1 MEQGELAMIN
11 LENLPDIIENMTW
24 QDVQRSFVY
33 PPERAPV
40 RLLKAETG
48 LPVNIIN
55 VTYGLSFELG
65 LIEWIKVQTN
75 TKDAIDDNNYEIFWF
90 TENAE
95 TIFEQTEMPAE
106 LLKIVQDYI
115 KKSYAD
121 KNSLLYKTMQKR
133 KEEWESD
140 VKKLQNLT
148 K

>member
-1 MEQGELAMIN
+1 MIN
-11 LENLPDIIENMTW
+11 PENLPKSIHDMTW
-24 QDVQRSFVY
+24 TDVQRTFVY
-33 PPERAPV
+33 PLERVPV
-40 RLLKAETG
+40 RLLKAENG

-115 KKSYAD
+115 KKILRRQELPS
-121 KNSLLYKTMQKR
+121 
-133 KEEWESD
+133 
-140 VKKLQNLT
+140 LQNNAET
-148 K
+148 QRRVGE

>member
-1 MEQGELAMIN
+1 MIN
-11 LENLPDIIENMTW
+11 PENLPEIIENMKW

-33 PPERAPV
+33 PPERPPV

-55 VTYGLSFELG
+55 ITYGVSFELG
-65 LIEWIKVQTN
+65 LTEWIKVQTN
-75 TKDAIDDNNYEIFWF
+75 TNDQIDDKNYEIFWF

-95 TIFEQTEMPAE
+95 TILEQTEMPDD
-106 LLKIVQDYI
+106 LLEIVQEYI

-121 KNSLLYKTMQKR
+121 EKSLLYTTMQKR

-140 VKKLQNLT
+140 VKKI
-148 K
+148 KEERRAK

>member
-1 MEQGELAMIN
+1 MIN
-11 LENLPDIIENMTW
+11 PENLPKSIHDMTW
-24 QDVQRSFVY
+24 MNVQRSFVY
-33 PPERAPV
+33 PPERVPV

-55 VTYGLSFELG
+55 VTYGISFELG

-75 TKDAIDDNNYEIFWF
+75 TNDAIDDNNYEIFWF

-95 TIFEQTEMPAE
+95 TIFEQTEMPAD
-106 LLKIVQDYI
+106 LLEIVQDYI
-115 KKSYAD
+115 TKSYAD
-121 KNSLLYKTMQKR
+121 KNSILYKIMQKR

-140 VKKLQNLT
+140 VRKMQNLT

>member
-1 MEQGELAMIN
+1 MIN
-11 LENLPDIIENMTW
+11 PENLPEIIENMTW
-24 QDVQRSFVY
+24 QDVQKSFVY

-55 VTYGLSFELG
+55 VIYGVSLEFG
-65 LIEWIKVQTN
+65 LIEWIEVQTN
-75 TKDAIDDNNYEIFWF
+75 TKDEIDENNYELFWF

-95 TIFEQTEMPAE
+95 TIDEDSDMTAN
-106 LLKIVQDYI
+106 LLGIVQEYI

-121 KNSLLYKTMQKR
+121 ENSLLYKTMQKR

-140 VKKLQNLT
+140 VKKM
-148 K
+148 KEERRAK

>member
-1 MEQGELAMIN
+1 MIN
-11 LENLPDIIENMTW
+11 PENLPKSIHDMTW
-24 QDVQRSFVY
+24 TDVQRSFVY
-33 PPERAPV
+33 PPERVLV

-55 VTYGLSFELG
+55 VTYGISFELG

-75 TKDAIDDNNYEIFWF
+75 TNDAIDDNNYEIFWF

-95 TIFEQTEMPAE
+95 TIFEQTEMPSE
-106 LLKIVQDYI
+106 LLKIVQNYI

-121 KNSLLYKTMQKR
+121 NNSLLYKIMQKR
-133 KEEWESD
+133 KEEWECD
-140 VKKLQNLT
+140 VKKMQNLT

>member
-1 MEQGELAMIN
+1 MIN
-11 LENLPDIIENMTW
+11 PENLPEIIENMKW

-33 PPERAPV
+33 PPERPPV

-55 VTYGLSFELG
+55 ITYGVSFELG

-75 TKDAIDDNNYEIFWF
+75 TNDQIDDKNYEIFWF

-95 TIFEQTEMPAE
+95 TILEQTEMPDD
-106 LLKIVQDYI
+106 LLEIVQEYI

-121 KNSLLYKTMQKR
+121 EKSLLYTTMQKR

-140 VKKLQNLT
+140 VKKM
-148 K
+148 KEERKK

>member
-11 LENLPDIIENMTW
+11 PENLPKSIHDMTW

-55 VTYGLSFELG
+55 VTYGISFELG
-65 LIEWIKVQTN
+65 LIEWIKVQTT

-115 KKSYAD
+115 KKSYVD

-140 VKKLQNLT
+140 VKKLKNLT

>member
-1 MEQGELAMIN
+1 MIN
-11 LENLPDIIENMTW
+11 PENLPEIIENMKW

-33 PPERAPV
+33 PPERPPV

-55 VTYGLSFELG
+55 ITYGVSFELG
-65 LIEWIKVQTN
+65 LTEWIKVQTN
-75 TKDAIDDNNYEIFWF
+75 TNDQIDDKNYEIFWF

-95 TIFEQTEMPAE
+95 TILEQTEMPDN
-106 LLKIVQDYI
+106 LLEIVQEYI

-121 KNSLLYKTMQKR
+121 EKSLLYTTMQKR

-140 VKKLQNLT
+140 VKKM
-148 K
+148 KEERKAK

>member
-1 MEQGELAMIN
+1 MIN
-11 LENLPDIIENMTW
+11 PENLPKSIYDMTW

-33 PPERAPV
+33 PLERVPV

-95 TIFEQTEMPAE
+95 TIFEQTEMPVDILE
-106 LLKIVQDYI
+106 IVQDYI
-115 KKSYAD
+115 TKSYAD
-121 KNSLLYKTMQKR
+121 KNSLLYKIMQKR
-133 KEEWESD
+133 KEEWERD
-140 VKKLQNLT
+140 VRKMQNLT

>member
-1 MEQGELAMIN
+1 MIN
-11 LENLPDIIENMTW
+11 PENLPKSIHDMTW

-40 RLLKAETG
+40 RLLKVETG

-55 VTYGLSFELG
+55 VIYGVSFEFG
-65 LIEWIKVQTN
+65 LIEWIEVQTN
-75 TKDAIDDNNYEIFWF
+75 TKDEIDENNYELFWF

-95 TIFEQTEMPAE
+95 TIDEDSDMTSD
-106 LLKIVQDYI
+106 LLGIVQGYI

-121 KNSLLYKTMQKR
+121 ENSLLYKSMQKR

-140 VKKLQNLT
+140 VKKM
-148 K
+148 KEERKK

>member
-11 LENLPDIIENMTW
+11 PENLPKSIHDMTW

-65 LIEWIKVQTN
+65 LIEVIKVQTN

-115 KKSYAD
+115 KKSYVD

-140 VKKLQNLT
+140 VKKLKNLT